1 MSQVNQD
8 DYGTARPKVLPEDF
22 EGTYTVLMIA
32 SYEEGEVDDPEAR
45 SGKRHTGMVT
55 FEETGDKVI
64 YLNKTAVTA
73 LCHFYGDESDD
84 WLGQPCPIEEIRG
97 TFEQGGVSTEY
108 HKVRIMPQ
116 DKWAEYIDFPDEK
129 PKSQKRRTV
138 KKKKGKNGRR
148 KATKR

>member
-1 MSQVNQD
+1 MSKVNQD

-32 SYEEGEVDDPEAR
+32 SYEEGEVDDPEAA
-45 SGKRHTGMVT
+45 SGKRHTGMVS

-84 WLGQPCPIEEIRG
+84 WLGQPVPVEEIKG
-97 TFEQGGVSTEY
+97 TFGKVPY

-116 DKWAEYIDFPDEK
+116 EKWGEYIDFPDEK
-129 PKSQKRRTV
+129 PKPTKRRTV
-138 KKKKGKNGRR
+138 KKKTKNARR
-148 KATKR
+148 KAKR